1 MRRLLVTLFTALT
14 LLPLGASVAAAAP
27 VVPGAPGAPAAPAVS
42 GAPALP
48 GAPAASDDAFY
59 QPPAELPEDNG
70 EVIRAEPFATA
81 LPASATR
88 ILYRSTDT
96 AGRAIAVSGTV
107 LVPDAPAPGPRKLI
121 SYAVGTQGIADRCA
135 PSRQFAAGT
144 EYESAFVSTLLARGY
159 AVVVTDYQGLGT
171 PGTHTYVN
179 RAAEGHAVLDAVR
192 AARHL
197 GSAPDAGPTAIS
209 GYSQGGGASAAAAE
223 LAPSYAPD
231 VQRTLVGAYAGAV
244 PADLAATGTYLDGS
258 ASAGLLG
265 YALNGFDAAYPELHV
280 ADQLNAAGKRFLAET
295 REQCVGDTAAR
306 YPGVRS
312 QTLTEGGRSLTQI
325 LATEPFRGR
334 VEQQRIGRTA
344 PQVPMFVAHSVADD
358 IVPFAQD
365 ATMVRSWCAKGA
377 RVQFAPIPVPTHVAA
392 AAAAFPGALAFL
404 DARFAGR
411 QTPSTC

>member
-1 MRRLLVTLFTALT
+1 VTLFTTLT
-14 LLPLGASVAAAAP
+14 LLGLGASVAS
-27 VVPGAPGAPAAPAVS
+27 AAPAPPGTPSAS
-42 GAPALP
+42 G
-48 GAPAASDDAFY
+48 DAFY
-59 QPPAELPEDNG
+59 EPPATLPAGNG
-70 EVIRAEPFATA
+70 DVIRAEPFAA
-81 LPASATR
+81 PLPASATR

-96 AGRAIAVSGTV
+96 AGRATAVSGTV
-107 LVPDAPAPGPRKLI
+107 LVPFAPAPGPRKLI

-144 EYESAFVSTLLARGY
+144 EYESAFVSTLLSRGY

-192 AARHL
+192 AARDL
-197 GSAPDAGPTAIS
+197 GSAPDGGPTAIA

-223 LAPSYAPD
+223 FAPSYAPD
-231 VQRTLVGAYAGAV
+231 VARTLVGAYAGAV
-244 PADLAATGTYLDGS
+244 PADLAATGAALDGTP
-258 ASAGLLG
+258 SAGLIG
-265 YALNGFDAAYPELHV
+265 YALNGFDAAYPDLHV

-312 QTLTEGGRSLTQI
+312 STLTSQGQTLAQI
-325 LATEPFRGR
+325 LATEPFRSR
-334 VEQQRIGRTA
+334 VGEQRIGTTA

-358 IVPFAQD
+358 IVPFDQD
-365 ATMVRSWCAKGA
+365 AAMVRSWCAKGA
-377 RVQFAPIPVPTHVAA
+377 KVQFVPLPVPTHVAG
-392 AAAAFPGALAFL
+392 AAAAFPGAVAFL

-411 QTPSTC
+411 QTPSSC